1 MGSKRKTKG
10 RDFIAF
16 NTTIGLL
23 LFSEKECER
32 ARKRGNNIDLER
44 YPELEK
50 LKSLSALPTKVILE
64 REIRKGVS
72 KEKFLKVG
80 KRGTVLL
87 SNALLIDQLG
97 FKKGDRFE
105 VAKRKDR
112 IILRKTE

>member
-1 MGSKRKTKG
+1 MDNKKKAKD

-32 ARKRGNNIDLER
+32 ARKRGGTIDLER
-44 YPELEK
+44 YPDLEK

-64 REIRKGVS
+64 RKIRKRAS
-72 KEKFLKVG
+72 KERSLRIG
-80 KRGTVLL
+80 KRGTILL
-87 SNALLIDQLG
+87 SGALLIDQLG
-97 FKKGDRFE
+97 FKKGDRFK
-105 VAKRKDR
+105 VAKRKDS

>member
-1 MGSKRKTKG
+1 MDKKKKAKG

-23 LFSEKECER
+23 LFSGKECER
-32 ARKRGNNIDLER
+32 ARKRGGTIDLER
-44 YPELEK
+44 YPDLKK

-64 REIRKGVS
+64 REIRKRTS
-72 KEKFLKVG
+72 KERALKIG
-80 KRGTVLL
+80 KRGTILL
-87 SNALLIDQLG
+87 SGVLLIDQLG

-105 VAKRKDR
+105 VIKRKDR

>member
-1 MGSKRKTKG
+1 MDNKRKAKG

-23 LFSEKECER
+23 LFSKKECER
-32 ARKRGNNIDLER
+32 ARKRGGTIDLER
-44 YPELEK
+44 YPDLEK

-64 REIRKGVS
+64 RKIRKRTT
-72 KEKFLKVG
+72 KERSLRIG
-80 KRGTVLL
+80 KRGTILL
-87 SNALLIDQLG
+87 SGALLTDQLG

-105 VAKRKDR
+105 VAKRKDS

>member
-1 MGSKRKTKG
+1 MANNKKAKG

-23 LFSEKECER
+23 LFSGKECER
-32 ARKRGNNIDLER
+32 ARKRGGTIDLKR

-64 REIRKGVS
+64 REIRKRAS

-80 KRGTVLL
+80 NRGTILL
-87 SNALLIDQLG
+87 SGTLLIDQLG

-105 VAKRKDR
+105 VSKRKDR

>member
-1 MGSKRKTKG
+1 MDTKKKAKD

-32 ARKRGNNIDLER
+32 ARKRGGTIDLER
-44 YPELEK
+44 YPDLEK

-64 REIRKGVS
+64 SKVRKRAS
-72 KEKFLKVG
+72 KERSLRIG
-80 KRGTVLL
+80 KRGTILL
-87 SNALLIDQLG
+87 SGALLIDQLG
-97 FKKGDRFE
+97 FKKGDKFS
-105 VAKRKDR
+105 VAKKRDS